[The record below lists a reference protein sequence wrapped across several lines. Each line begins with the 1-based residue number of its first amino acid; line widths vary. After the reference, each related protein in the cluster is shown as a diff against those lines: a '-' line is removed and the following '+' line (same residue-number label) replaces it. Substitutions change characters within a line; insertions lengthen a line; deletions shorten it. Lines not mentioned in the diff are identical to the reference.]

1 MAIIDHSFGTEFMAR
16 AITAKSGAQSLNKT
30 VASRMMPDEY
40 KEELAKFITDKVE
53 ENGGKV
59 PTELAYE
66 VAVKIYPYSSVSIP
80 ILEKLLA
87 GTNFFGLTGPKPTI
101 KQVGSTTAYKA
112 AVKQQKAMLDKFER
126 SVGKYRT
133 SETLTVDGET
143 VEVEGG
149 TLDAIA
155 RSMVNAPVTEPV
167 EILTP
172 KARGVSTM
180 SPLEIGKND
189 QQDIQPGSNFV
200 SSAEELDAEFTQVTR
215 DISEIIVHFSETYQ
229 NANLNKDQLKKLSPE
244 GKYHYVI
251 KRDGAIQR
259 DVPINSAGKH
269 TPENGHDGVSVG
281 VCLIGGLTNA
291 SGEEAIGPEVD
302 AGSLTRAQYTSLY
315 HIFDAFYRHWP
326 GGQALGHSE
335 INPDMRDPGFDVR
348 DYVWAKFSKISLYED
363 PSREGALSKDDI
375 MERQAGNSGVPIL
388 SKDPELE
395 EKFQ

>member
-1 MAIIDHSFGTEFMAR
+1 MAIIDHTFGTEFIAR
-16 AITAKSGAQSLNKT
+16 TITAKSGAQSLNKT
-30 VASRMMPDEY
+30 IASRMMPDEY

-80 ILEKLLA
+80 ILEKLLV
-87 GTNFFGLTGPKPTI
+87 GSNFFGLTGPKPTI
-101 KQVGSTTAYKA
+101 KQVGNPEPYKA
-112 AVKQQKAMLDKFER
+112 AVRQQKAMTDKFQR
-126 SVGKYRT
+126 SVGKFST
-133 SETLTVDGET
+133 PKTMTVEGET
-143 VEVEGG
+143 VEYRTGS
-149 TLDAIA
+149 LDDVA
-155 RSMVNAPVTEPV
+155 RAMVGAPVDDPV

-172 KARGVSTM
+172 KARGVATM
-180 SPLEIGKND
+180 SPYEIGS
-189 QQDIQPGSNFV
+189 QDITPGSNFV

-229 NANLNKDQLKKLSPE
+229 NANINKDELPG

-251 KRDGAIQR
+251 KRDGSIQR
-259 DVPINSAGKH
+259 DVPINAAGKH

-281 VCLIGGLTNA
+281 VCLVGGLTMA
-291 SGEEAIGPEVD
+291 TGEEAIGPEVD
-302 AGSLTRAQYTSLY
+302 AGAITRSQYNSLY

-363 PSREGALSKDDI
+363 PSREGALNKDAI
-375 MERQAGNSGVPIL
+375 MERQAGNGGAPIL